1 VIRPRAERG
10 RADAAEPRRRD
21 GWITRRR
28 LVGLLGAS
36 ALLAAVSTV
45 PAAYGLFADS
55 AAVTTTVSTAV
66 LAPPTNPAVTQS
78 CTPPSTIVLR
88 GATSAT
94 GTDALTIDVPLG
106 TTTGDVLVA
115 QVANRNGLFGGITP
129 PAGWS
134 LLDRRSGGTAVTSA
148 VYWKIATATEPATVV
163 FDLLSS
169 SGIQMVG
176 GVAAYDGVSTSAPIN
191 AWAASTGT
199 GGTTTLPS
207 VTTTAPGTTLV
218 RTITKRQ
225 EAMPAPVGT
234 TERWQ
239 LISGNGTATEGA
251 TGSDEVFAG
260 SGASPARST
269 STGFSTEWV
278 AHTVAL
284 RPTPGT
290 PTANASWTP
299 STSTWAT
306 GYVAERWVGSS
317 LQLSGPVTPVTAS
330 SAADGPLVNGT
341 TYTYR
346 LWTYRGSWS
355 SGPVSI
361 TFRPDCP

>member
-1 VIRPRAERG
+1 V
-10 RADAAEPRRRD
+10 
-21 GWITRRR
+21 
-28 LVGLLGAS
+28 
-36 ALLAAVSTV
+36 AAVSTV
-45 PAAYGLFADS
+45 PTAYGLFSDS

-66 LAPPTNPAVTQS
+66 LAAPTNFTVTQS
-78 CTPPSTIVLR
+78 CTPPATIVLR
-88 GATSAT
+88 GATSAA
-94 GTDALTIDVPLG
+94 GTDALALDIPAG
-106 TTTGDVLVA
+106 TASGDVLVA

-129 PAGWS
+129 PAGWT

-148 VYWKIATATEPATVV
+148 VYWKVATATEPASVT

-176 GVAAYDGVSTSAPIN
+176 GIMGYSGVSTTAPVN
-191 AWAASTGT
+191 AWAAATGT

-225 EAMPAPVGT
+225 ETMPAPAGT
-234 TERWQ
+234 TERWR

-260 SGASPARST
+260 AGASPARST
-269 STGFSTEWV
+269 STGFNAEWV

-284 RPTPGT
+284 RAIPGT

-306 GYVAERWVGSS
+306 GYMAERWVGST
-317 LQLSGPVTPVTAS
+317 LQISGPVTPVTAS
-330 SAADGPLVNGT
+330 SAADGPLANGT

-346 LWTYRGSWS
+346 LSTYHRSWTSPTAS
-355 SGPVSI
+355 V